1 MTGLLHSPPPAPVF
15 SLGEEIAH
23 AVSHG
28 IGAVLAIVGLAVLVA
43 TASLH
48 GDRVDVATCA
58 VYGTTLILLYL
69 ASTVYHSIP
78 RLVLPRTKQV
88 LQVLDHTSIYLLIAG
103 TYTPWTLG
111 PLRGPWGFSLF
122 AVVWTAAILGILAKT
137 LAFHRGHQPHARGK
151 ALSIVL
157 YVGMGWCVLAAFAPL
172 RRAVEAGGIVLL
184 VAGGVAY
191 TAGVIFYNWKK
202 LRYHHFVWHLF
213 VLAGSILH
221 FFAVLF
227 YVLPRA

>member
-1 MTGLLHSPPPAPVF
+1 MTGLPQARSGPRF

-28 IGAVLAIVGLAVLVA
+28 IGVVLAIVGLAVLVA

-48 GDRVDVATCA
+48 GDRVDVATSA

-69 ASTVYHSIP
+69 ASTLYHSIP
-78 RLVLPRTKQV
+78 PLVLPRAKRV
-88 LQVLDHTSIYLLIAG
+88 LRVLDHTSIYLLIAG

-122 AVVWTAAILGILAKT
+122 AVVWTAAILGIVAKT
-137 LAFHRGHQPHARGK
+137 MAFQRGHPGK
-151 ALSIVL
+151 ALSMVL
-157 YVGMGWCVLAAFAPL
+157 YVGMGWCVLAALGPL
-172 RRAVEAGGIVLL
+172 RRSVEAGGVALL

-191 TAGVIFYNWKK
+191 TAGVVFYNWKR

-213 VLAGSILH
+213 VMAGSILH

-227 YVLPRA
+227 YVLPRS